1 MDVEASP
8 WLSDRQQRVWRLYLN
23 AQEELNAAVGRQ
35 LSHDWGMSVP
45 DFEVLVRLS
54 EAPAG
59 RVRIVELADTLL
71 WERSRLSHHLT
82 RMEKRDLVVRQH
94 CPDDRRGAFAVLTP
108 TGRNLIEAA
117 APGHAD
123 LVRRLVFDSLSP
135 VQLDTIESLLSSLTT
150 RLDDNKGSGG
160 Q

>member
-1 MDVEASP
+1 MDAETTP
-8 WLSDRQQRVWRLYLN
+8 WLSDRQQRVWRQYLN
-23 AQEELNAAVGRQ
+23 AQEQLNTAVARQ
-35 LSHDWGMSVP
+35 LNQDWGMSTP

-59 RVRIVELADTLL
+59 RVRIIELADTLL

-82 RMEKRDLVVRQH
+82 RMEKRDLIVRQN

-108 TGRNLIEAA
+108 TGRKLIEAA

-123 LVRRLVFDSLSP
+123 LVRRLVFDPLSDL
-135 VQLDTIESLLSSLTT
+135 QLDMIDSLLCSLTA
-150 RLDDNKGSGG
+150 RLDENKGAKG